1 MRRWAAAPACP
12 RRPADPQ
19 RQLCAAGE
27 ASGGGGCGLFCG
39 PGGGKRR
46 RTGDKR
52 QMPCGVLVDSPRILI
67 FPPEPLA
74 QGPGLAVEMHSP
86 RKRAQPEGDF
96 GAAGRAGRPALWAG
110 ALHRWLAGRATAA
123 EQSAPALHGR
133 AGPLHLIHA
142 GALSVERARLA
153 PPFHDRGPLPVVF
166 PGGSAHDHPGPSGA
180 AGLGAR
186 GLSAAGARVIRRHP
200 APRARRPSAAARPAA
215 RRPWPA
221 QSRRDRHARRAGR
234 PPSEQTRVFG
244 ARSPGHG
251 ARLTV
256 TFRVR
261 ARPGACPEGCP
272 GRGGTRRR
280 DQPTDA
286 AQQAGARPM
295 SRRGS

>member
-1 MRRWAAAPACP
+1 MRRWAAAPARSRC
-12 RRPADPQ
+12 PADPQ

-52 QMPCGVLVDSPRILI
+52 QMPCGVPVDSQRILI
-67 FPPEPLA
+67 LPPEPLA

-166 PGGSAHDHPGPSGA
+166 PWEMSMITRVRPGRRVS
-180 AGLGAR
+180 AR
-186 GLSAAGARVIRRHP
+186 GTSARQVPGSSGGTPRRVLVDRQPQRGQLLGDPGRRCPAVTVARGE
-200 APRARRPSAAARPAA
+200 
-215 RRPWPA
+215 
-221 QSRRDRHARRAGR
+221 RAG
-234 PPSEQTRVFG
+234 
-244 ARSPGHG
+244 
-251 ARLTV
+251 
-256 TFRVR
+256 
-261 ARPGACPEGCP
+261 PE
-272 GRGGTRRR
+272 
-280 DQPTDA
+280 
-286 AQQAGARPM
+286 
-295 SRRGS
+295 